1 MFRIASLLLLVSL
14 LTGIGAAQAA
24 TRTTKTNKPRTRTAL
39 VLTPAA
45 DAPMAPAISPEAQ
58 LARQYSPIQY
68 CHGVSYPVTTWM
80 QVRDFQDKHSPAAVA
95 TKAGSKPP
103 VTTDPSLTTIP
114 KLEYPEA
121 MRASGLNGAVAVMVA
136 VTKEGLPSD
145 VLVVCSN
152 HPAFSEAALLA
163 VKAATFA
170 AATRN
175 GQPIES
181 VATLPI
187 DFHP

>member
-1 MFRIASLLLLVSL
+1 
-14 LTGIGAAQAA
+14 
-24 TRTTKTNKPRTRTAL
+24 
-39 VLTPAA
+39 
-45 DAPMAPAISPEAQ
+45 
-58 LARQYSPIQY
+58 
-68 CHGVSYPVTTWM
+68 
-80 QVRDFQDKHSPAAVA
+80 
-95 TKAGSKPP
+95 
-103 VTTDPSLTTIP
+103 
-114 KLEYPEA
+114 

-136 VTKEGLPSD
+136 VNKQGLPSD

-152 HPAFSEAALLA
+152 HPEFSEAALLA

-187 DFHP
+187 DFQP